1 MDLRLFTTER
11 TGVLKE
17 LRAIAAHSAQPKTVI
32 LHDNRGLVE
41 ATLRHSDIDLATVKL
56 LHLSGKESQDVPI
69 LLRCLADVA
78 QKA

>member
-1 MDLRLFTTER
+1 
-11 TGVLKE
+11 
-17 LRAIAAHSAQPKTVI
+17 
-32 LHDNRGLVE
+32 
-41 ATLRHSDIDLATVKL
+41 VKL